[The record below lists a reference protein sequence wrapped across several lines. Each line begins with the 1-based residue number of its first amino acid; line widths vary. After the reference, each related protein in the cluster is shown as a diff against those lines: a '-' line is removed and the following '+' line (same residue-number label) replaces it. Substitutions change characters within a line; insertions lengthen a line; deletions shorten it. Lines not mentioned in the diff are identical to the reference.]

1 MNKKTGVIACIGVFI
16 IIMIM
21 LFSRSCSIRRNE
33 MISETNQIDENGNI
47 IETSG
52 DEESNDE
59 DLGQVDYNDYEEVG
73 SLDSSY
79 DENMNDS
86 SANGVSEGQNAS
98 DSIEGKS
105 KSSMDV
111 GNTKDSEEK
120 KYEISLKK
128 ASKVTVV
135 KSGSCEATVTGK
147 NVYLTDENVYSYCLK
162 LDFTMEDGI
171 ETSID
176 YLCSVFTWNYVN
188 TGDVVTLK
196 YGVDADGNLL
206 VTSLMN
212 SLGTEF

>member
-1 MNKKTGVIACIGVFI
+1 MNKKTGIIACIGVFV

-33 MISETNQIDENGNI
+33 MVSETNKIDEDGNI
-47 IETSG
+47 IGTSG
-52 DEESNDE
+52 NEESNDE

-79 DENMNDS
+79 DENMNDDS
-86 SANGVSEGQNAS
+86 TDEVSEGQSKS
-98 DSIEGKS
+98 DSTEGKS
-105 KSSMDV
+105 EGSTNA
-111 GNTKDSEEK
+111 GNTKDSEGK

-135 KSGSCEATVTGK
+135 KSGSCEATITGK